1 MTLTQSKGT
10 QMSENHIP
18 TSIVGTIDITRNGV
32 RETVEIS
39 MLEVEQ
45 VDNVTILRGK
55 IGKDGAELALTGE

>member
-1 MTLTQSKGT
+1 
-10 QMSENHIP
+10 MSENHIP